1 MILNKKRT
9 NPQISIISPIYNREK
24 FLLRFLKSIYY
35 QNYNNIEII
44 MVDDHSIDNSVK
56 FSEKYQKLDKRII
69 LVCL

>member
-9 NPQISIISPIYNREK
+9 NPQISIISPMYNREN

-44 MVDDHSIDNSVK
+44 LVDDHSIDNSVK
-56 FSEKYQKLDKRII
+56 FIEKYQKLDKRII